1 MSRLLTVVALLAVA
15 PAAAVADANKPSIA
29 VMDLKARGVDEA
41 AAGALSTEVTN
52 ALASLRVITV
62 ISGEDVRR
70 LLALEETR
78 QGCTGEV
85 DAACM
90 AEIGGALGV
99 EQLVYG
105 EVAKIGD
112 TYALSLV
119 LLDTQR
125 AKATNRASAKVDSA
139 SDLLREMNKL
149 ARALVAPLLEGRRG
163 SLVLDAREA
172 GAKVTIDGKT
182 AGVTPLGRQTLT
194 MGPHE
199 VVVEKPG
206 FLPYARTVDV
216 LADQVTVEAVT
227 LVPNE
232 TFIADY
238 ESGARTVR
246 MMAWIGAGTTFALLG
261 TGGVLRLVSDARFDD
276 LVSKQYLS
284 TRGDCAEL
292 DPSFNGTDLCPTEL
306 GQENDVVGTVE
317 RIETMDTVALVLGV
331 GGVLMGAATVLM
343 FALGDEPG
351 HYAPFAAAGPDG
363 ASAGLFGRF

>member
-1 MSRLLTVVALLAVA
+1 MPRLPLLVPLALLTAL
-15 PAAAVADANKPSIA
+15 PALGQGAKPSVA

-52 ALASLRVITV
+52 ALASLRVIQV

-99 EQLVYG
+99 EHLVYG
-105 EVAKIGD
+105 EVAKVGS
-112 TYALSLV
+112 TYSLSLV
-119 LLDTQR
+119 LLDTR
-125 AKATNRASAKVDSA
+125 SASAKNRANSKVDSA
-139 SDLLREMNKL
+139 SELLRKVNEL
-149 ARALVAPLLEGRRG
+149 ARALVAPLLEGKSG
-163 SLVLDAREA
+163 SLVLDVREA
-172 GAKVTIDGKT
+172 GAKVRIDGRT
-182 AGVTPLGRQTLT
+182 VGVTPLGRQSLT

-206 FLPYARTVDV
+206 FLPFARTVDV
-216 LADQVTVEAVT
+216 LADQVSVEAVT
-227 LVPNE
+227 LIPNE
-232 TFIADY
+232 SFIVEY
-238 ESGARTVR
+238 ESGARMVR
-246 MMAWIGAGTTFALLG
+246 TMAWIGAGATVALLG
-261 TGGVLRLVSDARFDD
+261 TAGALRLVGDARFDE

-306 GQENDVVGTVE
+306 GQRNGVVDTVEGIETADGVALALGIGGVVVGV
-317 RIETMDTVALVLGV
+317 
-331 GGVLMGAATVLM
+331 ATVMM
-343 FALGDEPG
+343 FVMGDEPG

-363 ASAGLFGRF
+363 VSAGLVGRF